1 MWGCVG
7 FGPASNILARDRNI
21 LQKWLDE
28 INVYLVIDKRLEK
41 NGVRHTQY
49 TELVETTQQPRV
61 AQHPNVFGE

>member
-1 MWGCVG
+1 MKYC
-7 FGPASNILARDRNI
+7 LY
-21 LQKWLDE
+21 LE

>member
-1 MWGCVG
+1 MKYC
-7 FGPASNILARDRNI
+7 LY
-21 LQKWLDE
+21 LE

-49 TELVETTQQPRV
+49 TELVEATQQPRV